1 MPALHIRD
9 VPDET
14 VAAIKRRAARHGRSV
29 QQELRDVLEM
39 IAAEPVPGGRPRRL
53 SLTTVE
59 TGHVES
65 FDRADFY
72 DDDER

>member
-9 VPDET
+9 VPEET
-14 VAAIKRRAARHGRSV
+14 VAALKRRAARHGRSV
-29 QQELRDVLEM
+29 QQELRDVLEKV
-39 IAAEPVPGGRPRRL
+39 AADGVPGGRPRPL
-53 SLTTVE
+53 KLATVE
-59 TGHVES
+59 TGHVGP